1 MSCEIGNAVQENGA
15 LQGVGLGLPNSIRN
29 FDGRPRARY
38 LVSVW
43 CLLALFAAVVCE
55 AKEHAKRVNLFPR
68 LQAGQTLAYQIS
80 YHSDKQVKTQSS
92 VIVAA
97 PDNSARVDVNALLR
111 LEVLGVQASGE
122 RAVIHART
130 TFQVLDSNLHSKVP
144 QIEPPAKQLQKQ
156 DMEGNVVEFTILPD
170 GRLDKV
176 TGLDA
181 LSPEQQQ
188 AWQEWAARFLLA
200 AAFHTQG
207 VRVAQKWNS
216 QEAENSPLPIAG
228 LRWIR
233 ESTYVRDE
241 PCGAVQ
247 LTVQGGVAASD
258 AEPETCAVIL
268 TRAGLKQDSNSK
280 NTTPED
286 FKLHE
291 LQTSGAAHG
300 ANRIIT
306 YISLKTGLL
315 IRANEEA
322 TQEMKVTVA
331 KADGSNRVHYDVN
344 AKSRSEVVMV
354 SESPLEKR

>member
-1 MSCEIGNAVQENGA
+1 MQTILNF
-15 LQGVGLGLPNSIRN
+15 VGL
-29 FDGRPRARY
+29 PRAKY
-38 LVSVW
+38 LVRVVW
-43 CLLALFAAVVCE
+43 SLAFLATVVCD
-55 AKEHAKRVNLFPR
+55 AKEQAKRVNLFPR

-80 YHSDKQVKTQSS
+80 YHSDKHVKTESS
-92 VIVAA
+92 VIIAT
-97 PDNSARVDVNALLR
+97 PDDSAKVDVNALLR
-111 LEVLGVQASGE
+111 LEILGVQASGE

-130 TFQVLDSNLHSKVP
+130 TFQVLNSNLHFRTPK
-144 QIEPPAKQLQKQ
+144 IEPPSPQVQRQ
-156 DMEGNVVEFTILPD
+156 DAEGKVVEFTILPD

-181 LSPEQQQ
+181 LFPEQQQ
-188 AWQEWAARFLLA
+188 AWQEWASRFLLA
-200 AAFHTQG
+200 AAFRTQG

-216 QEAENSPLPIAG
+216 QEAENSPSPIAG
-228 LRWIR
+228 LRWMR

-247 LTVQGGVAASD
+247 LTVQGSGAPSD

-268 TRAGLKQDSNSK
+268 TTAGLKQDSNSK
-280 NTTPED
+280 NATPED

-291 LQTSGAAHG
+291 LRTSGAAHG

-306 YISLKTGLL
+306 YISLKTGVL

-344 AKSRSEVVMV
+344 AKSRSEVVLV
-354 SESPLEKR
+354 SESPLEKP

>member
-1 MSCEIGNAVQENGA
+1 MSA
-15 LQGVGLGLPNSIRN
+15 
-29 FDGRPRARY
+29 
-38 LVSVW
+38 W
-43 CLLALFAAVVCE
+43 CVLALFAAVVCD
-55 AKEHAKRVNLFPR
+55 AKGHAKRVNLFPR

-80 YHSDKQVKTQSS
+80 YHSDKHVRTQSS

-97 PDNSARVDVNALLR
+97 PDDSARVDVNALLR

-130 TFQVLDSNLHSKVP
+130 TFQVLDSNLHFKVP
-144 QIEPPAKQLQKQ
+144 QVEPPAPQVQKQ
-156 DMEGNVVEFTILPD
+156 DAEGKIVEFTILPD

-181 LSPEQQQ
+181 LFPEQQQ
-188 AWQEWAARFLLA
+188 AWQEWAARFLLG
-200 AAFHTQG
+200 AAFRTGG

-216 QEAENSPLPIAG
+216 QEAENSPSPIAG

-315 IRANEEA
+315 VRADEEA

-331 KADGSNRVHYDVN
+331 KADGSNRVHYEVN

-354 SESPLEKR
+354 SESPFQKP